1 MRRPAGSRPG
11 RSAPARRRPPA
22 RRGARRAGPAKPQLV
37 RLRMPSRR
45 DAVAPTIDRI
55 LEAVTPAGLDGDR
68 LTDLAVALAEAL
80 SNAAVHGHRLDPER
94 RVAVAVAV
102 SPGCVVVEV
111 SDSGGG
117 FDARGVSDPTEP
129 ERQLAPGGRGIFLM
143 RRLVDEVAYNAAGN
157 SVRLT
162 VRQPPDPDGSQPS

>member
-1 MRRPAGSRPG
+1 M
-11 RSAPARRRPPA
+11 
-22 RRGARRAGPAKPQLV
+22 
-37 RLRMPSRR
+37 RMPSRR

-80 SNAAVHGHRLDPER
+80 SNAAVHGHRLDPKR

-117 FDARGVSDPTEP
+117 FDARRVSDPTDP
-129 ERQLAPGGRGIFLM
+129 ERQLTPGGRGIFLM
-143 RRLVDEVAYNAAGN
+143 RRLVDEVAYNPAGN

-162 VRQPPDPDGSQPS
+162 VRGGANGDGGR

>member
-1 MRRPAGSRPG
+1 
-11 RSAPARRRPPA
+11 
-22 RRGARRAGPAKPQLV
+22 
-37 RLRMPSRR
+37 MPSRR

-55 LEAVTPAGLDGDR
+55 LEAVAPAGLDSER

-80 SNAAVHGHRLDPER
+80 SNAAVHGHRLDPRR
-94 RVAVAVAV
+94 RVAVAVSI

-117 FDARGVSDPTEP
+117 FDAHRVSDPTSP

-143 RRLVDEVAYNAAGN
+143 RRLVDEVVFNPTGN

-162 VRQPPDPDGSQPS
+162 VRQPSHEAD

>member
-1 MRRPAGSRPG
+1 MRMA
-11 RSAPARRRPPA
+11 
-22 RRGARRAGPAKPQLV
+22 
-37 RLRMPSRR
+37 SRR

-55 LEAVTPAGLDGDR
+55 LEAVAPAGLDDDR

-80 SNAAVHGHRLDPER
+80 SNAAVHGHRLDPR
-94 RVAVAVAV
+94 RRVRVAVAV
-102 SPGCVVVEV
+102 SRGCVVVEV

-143 RRLVDEVAYNAAGN
+143 RRLVDEVAYNRAGN
-157 SVRLT
+157 TVRLT
-162 VRQPPDPDGSQPS
+162 VRQPDGRA